1 MSTLASESS
10 DTAAAGARL
19 GAGRPVPPDAI
30 PDTVR
35 TSLHELTTADGAKTN
50 GVLHRVPASP
60 TVVTLMH
67 PRQDVTHHPLVPIL
81 LGRGFS
87 VWTQG
92 SRSVNNDLTLVHEQT
107 LLDVAAGLTFLR
119 ERGFDSLVT
128 LGHSGGGALY
138 AYYIEQSA
146 LPPGERIATTPAGR
160 PTRLAE
166 TTMPAPDAALF
177 LAPHPGQ
184 GALLLGCIDPSVA
197 DEADP
202 LSITPELDPFNPANG
217 FAEPPHSACYTAEFL
232 DRYRAAQRARVARI
246 DAVARERVAQAGEA
260 RARYKRTGLAQDR
273 RVALAPRLITVY
285 RSDAD
290 PRTVDL
296 SIDPNDRPYGSVFG
310 SRPDLINYGLVG
322 FGRLTTPDAWLST
335 WSGLSSK
342 AGFIRCAPG
351 VTVPSLLIEL
361 TGDQAAFPGD
371 SARMFAALGATDK
384 THERVRGTHF
394 GGPITPGE
402 PPGTATG
409 GSLIADWL
417 ADRFTARPL

>member
-19 GAGRPVPPDAI
+19 GAGRHVTPDAI

-67 PRQDVTHHPLVPIL
+67 PRQDVTHHPLGPIL

-92 SRSVNNDLTLVHEQT
+92 SRSVNNDLTLEHEQT

-202 LSITPELDPFNPANG
+202 LSITPDLDPFNPANG
-217 FAEPPHSACYTAEFL
+217 FAEPPQPPEGCVS
-232 DRYRAAQRARVARI
+232 
-246 DAVARERVAQAGEA
+246 
-260 RARYKRTGLAQDR
+260 RT
-273 RVALAPRLITVY
+273 
-285 RSDAD
+285 
-290 PRTVDL
+290 
-296 SIDPNDRPYGSVFG
+296 
-310 SRPDLINYGLVG
+310 
-322 FGRLTTPDAWLST
+322 
-335 WSGLSSK
+335 
-342 AGFIRCAPG
+342 
-351 VTVPSLLIEL
+351 
-361 TGDQAAFPGD
+361 
-371 SARMFAALGATDK
+371 
-384 THERVRGTHF
+384 
-394 GGPITPGE
+394 
-402 PPGTATG
+402 
-409 GSLIADWL
+409 
-417 ADRFTARPL
+417 